1 MFQEGAEEATGD
13 EYYQIIGQGA
23 QVINPNSFF
32 FKSNLLAMQTLQ
44 IVLQPGEQLHADP
57 ASFCYSSFSI
67 VFDYGGIDVAAW
79 LQRFVSG

>member
-32 FKSNLLAMQTLQ
+32 FQ
-44 IVLQPGEQLHADP
+44 VQPPCNADFTNS
-57 ASFCYSSFSI
+57 A
-67 VFDYGGIDVAAW
+67 AAW
-79 LQRFVSG
+79 